1 MKKSAAGLLLSLFLA
16 AALAGGQL
24 TPDVRARALRI
35 IADLE
40 KLERGHDRPSFGAA
54 ASYAVSE
61 SDLNAWIAYRMATD
75 MGKYVKSCELRLH
88 PGNKAEGKLV
98 LDLSGTPLSA
108 VLPARPELFF
118 SARAET
124 KEGQIRITMDDLF
137 LGTQRLSPGLIDTV
151 IAFAAGLE
159 GQKATSLSDWYPLPY
174 GIQRLESQAGRL
186 VCHYK

>member
-1 MKKSAAGLLLSLFLA
+1 MKKSAAGLLLSLLLSA
-16 AALAGGQL
+16 ILAGGQL
-24 TPDVRARALRI
+24 TPEVRARALRI

-40 KLERGHDRPSFGAA
+40 KLERGHDRPSSGSA

-61 SDLNAWIAYRMATD
+61 SDLNAWIAYRLAMEMD
-75 MGKYVKSCELRLH
+75 KYVKSCELHLH

-98 LDLSGTPLSA
+98 LDLSGTPVSA

-124 KEGQIRITMDDLF
+124 KEGKIRITMDDLF
-137 LGTQRLSPGLIDTV
+137 LGNQRLSPGFIDTV

-159 GQKATSLSDWYPLPY
+159 GQKATSLGDWYPLPY
-174 GIQRLESQAGRL
+174 GIRRLELQAGRL
-186 VCHYK
+186 ICHYK

>member
-1 MKKSAAGLLLSLFLA
+1 MKKSVVGLLLCLILS

-24 TPDVRARALRI
+24 TPEVRVRALRI

-40 KLERGHDRPSFGAA
+40 KLERGHDRPSSGSA
-54 ASYAVSE
+54 ASYTVSE
-61 SDLNAWIAYRMATD
+61 SDLNAWIAYRMATE
-75 MGKYVKSCELRLH
+75 MEKYVKSCELHLH

-98 LDLSGTPLSA
+98 LDLSGTPVSA

-124 KEGQIRITMDDLF
+124 KEGRIQITMDKLF
-137 LGTQRLSPGLIDTV
+137 LGTQPLAPGFIDTV

-159 GQKATSLSDWYPLPY
+159 GQKATSLGDWYPLPY
-174 GIQRLESQAGRL
+174 GIRRLESQAGRL
-186 VCHYK
+186 ICYYK